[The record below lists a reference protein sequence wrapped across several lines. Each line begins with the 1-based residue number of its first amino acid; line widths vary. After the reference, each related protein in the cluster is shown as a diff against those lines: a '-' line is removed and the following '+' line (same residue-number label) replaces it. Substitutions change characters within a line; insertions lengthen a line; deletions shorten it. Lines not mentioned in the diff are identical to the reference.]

1 MLDTRARKFIQPFF
15 NLIADLLIKN
25 NISANQVTIFA
36 FILGLTINIFILTDF
51 NLIAVIIL
59 WISGALDAVDG
70 TIARKTKTSSQF
82 GTIMDIVFDRL
93 VEIGMIITLAIKNSN
108 ATFSLLLLTSSI
120 VITMTIFLSVG
131 AVANKKGEKSF
142 YYQPGLAERTE
153 GFIFFTFMILFQK
166 YLIIITMMFFIAIIY
181 TAFQRF
187 KEAHKILTK

>member
-1 MLDTRARKFIQPFF
+1 MLDTNARKFIQPFF
-15 NLIADLLIKN
+15 NFIADLLIKN

-36 FILGLTINIFILTDF
+36 FILGMIVNLFIFTDF
-51 NLIAVIIL
+51 TLIAVIIL
-59 WISGALDAVDG
+59 WISGALDAIDG
-70 TIARKTKTSSQF
+70 TIARKTNTSSSF

-93 VEIGMIITLAIKNSN
+93 VELGMIITLAIKNSS
-108 ATFSLLLLTSSI
+108 ATFSLLLLTASI

-153 GFIFFTFMILFQK
+153 GFIFFTLMILFQK
-166 YLIIITMMFFIAIIY
+166 YLIIITILFFIIIMY

-187 KEAHKILTK
+187 REAYKILN